1 MGKLN
6 DSLLSGSSGRTGRLV
21 VANVSGTEIL
31 RARPRKRTG
40 QATPK
45 QLLVQTRMTQAY
57 NFLSAYKAFAKDYFG
72 KRVGMRSRFNQA
84 MTNVL
89 DAYKLDFL
97 TLTIVPT
104 YSEIE
109 FAQGSLLAANPT
121 ALTATVAGSFT
132 IDWFNNAAGN
142 TEREADDLQILY
154 YAVNEKKPIFLEN
167 AGIRADGTID
177 IPVAPTLQGKMLHV
191 WIAFRSTVLMEAST
205 SAYVGTVV
213 LL

>member
-45 QLLVQTRMTQAY
+45 QLLVQNRMTQAY
-57 NFLSAYKAFAKDYFG
+57 NFLSAYSSFAKEYFG
-72 KRVGMRSRFNQA
+72 KRLGMRSRFNQA

-89 DAYKLDFL
+89 DAFKLDFV
-97 TLTIVPT
+97 TLTINPV

-109 FAQGSLLAANPT
+109 FAHGSLLAANPT
-121 ALTATVAGSFT
+121 ALTVTAAGSFT
-132 IDWFNNAAGN
+132 LDWFNNSAGN
-142 TEREADDLQILY
+142 VEREVDELQVLY
-154 YAVNEKKPIFLEN
+154 YAVDEKKPIFLEN
-167 AGIRADGTID
+167 AGIRADGTLD
-177 IPVAPTLQGKMLHV
+177 IPVAPTLTGKTIHV
-191 WIAFRSTVLMEAST
+191 WMAFRSSVLLEASV

>member
-21 VANVSGTEIL
+21 VANVSGIEIL

-40 QATPK
+40 PPTPK
-45 QLLVQTRMTQAY
+45 QLLVQTRMTKAY
-57 NFLSAYKAFAKDYFG
+57 NFVSAYTAFAKDYFG

-89 DAYKLDFL
+89 DAFKLDFV
-97 TLTIVPT
+97 TLTINPV
-104 YSEIE
+104 YAEIE
-109 FAQGSLLAANPT
+109 FARGSLLAANPT
-121 ALTATVAGSFT
+121 ALTAPVAGSFT

-142 TEREADDLQILY
+142 ADREADGLQVLY

-167 AGIRADGTID
+167 AGLRADGTLD
-177 IPVAPTLQGKMLHV
+177 IPVAPTLQGKTIHV
-191 WIAFRSTVLMEAST
+191 WMAFRSTILLEAST
-205 SAYVGTVV
+205 SAYVGSVV

>member
-45 QLLVQTRMTQAY
+45 QLLVQNRMTQAY
-57 NFLSAYKAFAKDYFG
+57 NFVSAYSAFAKDYFG

-89 DAYKLDFL
+89 AAFKLDFL
-97 TLTIVPT
+97 TLTIVPV

-109 FAQGSLLAANPT
+109 FARGSLLAANPT
-121 ALTATVAGSFT
+121 ALTATVAGNFT

-142 TEREADDLQILY
+142 PEREIDELQVLY
-154 YAVNEKKPIFLEN
+154 YAVDEKKPIFLEN
-167 AGIRADGTID
+167 AGLRADGTID
-177 IPVAPTLQGKMLHV
+177 IPVAPTLQGKTLHV

-213 LL
+213 LV

>member
-45 QLLVQTRMTQAY
+45 QLLVQSRMTKAY
-57 NFLSAYKAFAKDYFG
+57 NFVSAYTPFAKDYFG
-72 KRVGMRSRFNQA
+72 KRIGMRSRFNQA

-89 DAYKLDFL
+89 DAFKLDFL
-97 TLTIVPT
+97 ILTITPVFT
-104 YSEIE
+104 EIE
-109 FAQGSLLAANPT
+109 FARGPLLAAVPT
-121 ALTATVAGSFT
+121 ALTVALAGSFT
-132 IDWFNNAAGN
+132 VDWFNNAAGN
-142 TEREADDLQILY
+142 LDREADELQILY
-154 YAVNEKKPIFLEN
+154 YAENEKKPIFLEN
-167 AGIRADGTID
+167 AGLRADGTID
-177 IPVAPTLQGKMLHV
+177 IPVAPTLQGKTIHV
-191 WIAFRSTVLMEAST
+191 WIAFRSTILLEAST
-205 SAYVGTVV
+205 SAYVGSVV